1 MRMQPHISIDPPTSP
16 DHSCYMSDESFSDYF
31 CYIPENRICRAL
43 GCTLVSSGHTRVGRH
58 SSYPVA
64 VHPKDH
70 HFHWQR
76 GRILR
81 AHQIVYISH
90 GKGRLEWGP
99 DRREQKVA
107 AGSVFVLFPGVWH
120 RYAPD
125 TAQGWTE
132 HWVECVGT
140 AFQMA
145 GNTGLLDVNRPYYDA
160 PDTAALDRTFAEI
173 HGLATTDAIG
183 NQPVLSMLGLKLLAL
198 LAAPRDLAADKTAR
212 LVDAARMLLME
223 SCADN
228 RPMEAIAA
236 ELGVSYS
243 FLRRGFREI
252 TGLSMKEFQI
262 SIRIQRAQDMLDN
275 SDLSVK
281 EIAGR
286 LGFSSAFHFSSQFAS
301 IVGRAPTA
309 WRAREVISTP

>member
-1 MRMQPHISIDPPTSP
+1 MTDDSP
-16 DHSCYMSDESFSDYF
+16 GDYF

-43 GCTLVSSGHTRVGRH
+43 GCTLLSSGHTRVGRH
-58 SSYPVA
+58 SPYPVA

-70 HFHWQR
+70 HFNWQR

-81 AHQIVYISH
+81 AHQIVYISA
-90 GKGRLEWGP
+90 GRGRLEWGP
-99 DRREQKVA
+99 DRREQKVT

-125 TAQGWTE
+125 PAQGWTE

-145 GNTGLLDVNRPYYDA
+145 GNSGLLDVNRPYYDA
-160 PDTAALDRTFAEI
+160 PGTPALDRTFAEI
-173 HGLATTDAIG
+173 HQLARTDAIG
-183 NQPVLSMLGLKLLAL
+183 NQAVLSMLGLKLLAL

-228 RPMEAIAA
+228 RPMEDIATR
-236 ELGVSYS
+236 LGVSYS

-252 TGLSMKEFQI
+252 TGLSMKEFQM

-286 LGFSSAFHFSSQFAS
+286 LGFSSAFHFSSQFAA
-301 IVGRAPTA
+301 IVGLAPTA
-309 WRAREVISTP
+309 WRAREVVSTPG

>member
-1 MRMQPHISIDPPTSP
+1 
-16 DHSCYMSDESFSDYF
+16 MSDDSLADYF

-43 GCTLVSSGHTRVGRH
+43 GCTLLSSGHTRVGRH
-58 SSYPVA
+58 SAYPVA

-70 HFHWQR
+70 HFNWQR

-81 AHQIVYISH
+81 AHQIVYISQ
-90 GKGRLEWGP
+90 GRGRLEYGP

-125 TAQGWTE
+125 PEMGWTE
-132 HWVECVGT
+132 HWVECSGT

-145 GNTGLLDVNRPYYDA
+145 GDSGLLDVNRPYYDS
-160 PDTAALDRTFAEI
+160 PDCAALDQTFAEV
-173 HGLATTDAIG
+173 HRLAMHDAIS

-198 LAAPRDLAADKTAR
+198 LSAPRDLAADRTAR
-212 LVDAARMLLME
+212 LVDGARMLLLE
-223 SCADN
+223 SFADN
-228 RPMEAIAA
+228 RPMEDIALA
-236 ELGVSYS
+236 LGVSYS
-243 FLRRGFREI
+243 LLRRAFREV
-252 TGLSMKEFQI
+252 TGLSMKEFQM

-286 LGFSSAFHFSSQFAS
+286 LGFSSAFHFSSQFTA
-301 IVGRAPTA
+301 IVGRAPSA
-309 WRAREVISTP
+309 WRAREIVSTPG